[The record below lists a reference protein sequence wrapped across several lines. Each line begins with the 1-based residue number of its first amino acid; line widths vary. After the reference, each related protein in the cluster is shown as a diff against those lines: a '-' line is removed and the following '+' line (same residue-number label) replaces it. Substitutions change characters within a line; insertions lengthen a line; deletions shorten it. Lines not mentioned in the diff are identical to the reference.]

1 MTGFID
7 LWRVS
12 GRVNR
17 RTFAIVGVVAMA
29 LKYNIDRIVAAVF
42 ERPWDPLQY
51 WFPGLGA
58 TVLQLRPEDGAFAG
72 AMLATAIPFI
82 WLGTALTAKRL
93 RDIGWPVWLVP
104 VFFVPFVNLL
114 FFVALCVAPSAATK
128 TDADRPR
135 WLRWLPES
143 DLGSAL
149 MGAAVAPMALLPVGA
164 LGIYGLRQYGWGL
177 FVGIPFAQ
185 GLFAVLLAS
194 VRRSRG
200 LGECIAIAGGSALVT
215 GAIIF
220 FAAWEGILCIA
231 MASPIAVTLA
241 VLGGLVGW
249 GMVCAG
255 SAGSQSAA
263 GAALAIFVAL
273 PALMGAE
280 YQAGSRPV
288 VLPVHTAI
296 DIEAPPEVVWRHV
309 IAFAELPP
317 ATETVFR
324 LGIAY
329 PTRAR
334 IEGTG
339 VGAVRHCEFSTGAF
353 VEPITVWDEPRRLEF
368 DVVAQPRP
376 MDEWSWR
383 DHVDAPHLDDFLVS
397 ERGRFLLTP
406 IPGGTRLT
414 GTTWYRH
421 NIWPEAYW
429 RLWSDGII
437 HAIHRRVL
445 GHIRNLA
452 LAEEPAS

>member
-1 MTGFID
+1 
-7 LWRVS
+7 
-12 GRVNR
+12 
-17 RTFAIVGVVAMA
+17 
-29 LKYNIDRIVAAVF
+29 
-42 ERPWDPLQY
+42 
-51 WFPGLGA
+51 
-58 TVLQLRPEDGAFAG
+58 
-72 AMLATAIPFI
+72 
-82 WLGTALTAKRL
+82 
-93 RDIGWPVWLVP
+93 
-104 VFFVPFVNLL
+104 
-114 FFVALCVAPSAATK
+114 CVAPSVATRMEI
-128 TDADRPR
+128 DRPR

-149 MGAAVAPMALLPVGA
+149 MGAAVAPLALLPVGA

-200 LGECIAIAGGSALVT
+200 PGECIAIAAGSVLVT

-231 MASPIAVTLA
+231 MAMPIAITLA
-241 VLGGLVGW
+241 MLGGIVGW
-249 GMVCAG
+249 GMV
-255 SAGSQSAA
+255 SAGAAGGHSAA
-263 GAALAIFVAL
+263 GAAIAILIAL
-273 PALMGAE
+273 PALIGAE
-280 YQAGSRPV
+280 YQAGPRPA
-288 VLPVHTAI
+288 VLPVHTSI
-296 DIEAPPEVVWRHV
+296 DIDAPPEVVWRHV

-317 ATETVFR
+317 PTETVFR

-368 DVVAQPRP
+368 DVVDQPRP
-376 MDEWSWR
+376 MDEWSWKE
-383 DHVDAPHLDDFLVS
+383 HVEAPHLDDFLVS
-397 ERGRFLLTP
+397 ERGRFLLEP
-406 IPGGTRLT
+406 IEGGTRLT

-429 RLWSDGII
+429 RPWSDAVI

-452 LAEEPAS
+452 RADTATGKLP